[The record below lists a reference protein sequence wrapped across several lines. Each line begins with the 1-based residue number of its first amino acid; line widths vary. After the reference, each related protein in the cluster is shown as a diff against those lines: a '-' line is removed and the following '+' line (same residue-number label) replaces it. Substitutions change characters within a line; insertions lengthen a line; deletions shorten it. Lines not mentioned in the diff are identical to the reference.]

1 MYYKYLLQAVVHEKV
16 IFQAKVLEKF
26 VGKYINAAEIVLPW
40 TEKLPGKG
48 SNTIELS
55 MDVNPRTK
63 AVDTFIASPGS
74 SLKIYK
80 YPMSKLPFS
89 TLIEWATQIGPSTGN
104 SWLRMSIHKFF
115 CTYCVIEFVLY

>member
-1 MYYKYLLQAVVHEKV
+1 MVHETV
-16 IFQAKVLEKF
+16 MFQAKMLEKF
-26 VGKYINAAEIVLPW
+26 VGKYMNAAEIVLPW

-48 SNTIELS
+48 SNTIEMS

-63 AVDTFIASPGS
+63 AVDTYIASPSS

-89 TLIEWATQIGPSTGN
+89 TLIEWATQIGPTTGN
-104 SWLRMSIHKFF
+104 SWLRICLSIHKFF
-115 CTYCVIEFVLY
+115 CTYCFIEFVLYKFTM